1 MKNNNNKLSNSL
13 FVKLFASLMV
23 FVFAVA
29 SVFAL
34 PGITSTNLQTT
45 AGVNVTG
52 AGNTLNITAPD
63 KSVLT
68 WQAFGSGADTIAITD
83 TLNYALPSKNASVLN
98 VVAGGANTTIDGA
111 ILSNG
116 NVFVLNPN
124 GIVIGGG
131 ARIDT
136 NRFYLGTSDNPA
148 FASYYFAQNGKL
160 PSQDGLAPIAGNTTV
175 NANAIIKATEN
186 ITIVSK
192 NVTIGGAF
200 FQGNTVLTADGS
212 LAVGSNA
219 MVYVDG
225 DLSLN
230 NATGGTLLGST
241 GNSLLVT
248 GNLTSTGGATST
260 FGTVNNAASI
270 QAKSVAI
277 TGGTIVADKINAN
290 NLVAN
295 GGNVTVNVGNVTTNP
310 VVSVTSTG
318 NVLVTSPSALSLN
331 VTNTSAAGTTT
342 ATAGGA
348 LTLNR
353 VQVEGT
359 GLASF
364 TGTSVT
370 DTTSR
375 IFVYGPAAFNATTG
389 NVTINKGTHSFG
401 PVSVSAASGEAV
413 VIEDAAT
420 QLNVINTPK
429 LTLTSR
435 DYVFQTTG
443 TGVLGST
450 NTTVNA
456 VGNVTLGAAGNAGGT
471 YVVSGKDI
479 TLTTAGATT
488 ATLTGGNV
496 ALTANGAVTLNNVA
510 ASGTLGVSS
519 TGAIAQAADTKVDSI
534 GATTFLGTG
543 LTLANSGN
551 AFGGLTVD
559 VGLAGSAN
567 INEETTLNLVSLR
580 AGTATL
586 KSGLNV
592 ITTGLLPVS
601 ADTFSVIAGGD
612 FVPAANFRA
621 VNPIT
626 VLSSGNVDLSALS
639 LATSLNNKTPSVI
652 AKGYKAPQL

>member
-1 MKNNNNKLSNSL
+1 MKKNNTLNNSL
-13 FVKLFASLMV
+13 FVKTISSLMV

-29 SVFAL
+29 SVFAI

-45 AGVNVTG
+45 AGVTVTG

-116 NVFVLNPN
+116 NVYVLNPN

-136 NRFYLGTSDNPA
+136 NRFYLGTSDNPS
-148 FASYYFAQNGKL
+148 FAAYYFAQNGKL
-160 PSQDGLAPIAGNTTV
+160 PSQDGLATIAGNTTV

-200 FQGNTVLTADGS
+200 FQGNTVLTADGN

-225 DLSLN
+225 DLTLN
-230 NATGGTLLGST
+230 NNSGGTLLGST
-241 GNSLLVT
+241 GNNLLVN
-248 GNLTSTGGATST
+248 GNLTSTGGPTST
-260 FGTVNNAASI
+260 FSTVNTATSI
-270 QAKSVAI
+270 QAKSTAI
-277 TGGTIVADKINAN
+277 TGGAILADKINTN
-290 NLVAN
+290 NLVVN

-310 VVSVTSTG
+310 VVSVTSSG
-318 NVLVTSPSALSLN
+318 NVAVTSPSTLALN
-331 VTNTSAAGTTT
+331 VTNTSATGTTT
-342 ATAGGA
+342 ATAAGA
-348 LTLNR
+348 LTLNK

-370 DTTSR
+370 DTTAR
-375 IFVYGPAAFNATTG
+375 IFVYGPVAFNATTG
-389 NVTINKGTHSFG
+389 NVTINKGAHSFG
-401 PVSVSAASGEAV
+401 PVSVSAASGEAIV
-413 VIEDAAT
+413 VEDAAT

-450 NTTVNA
+450 NTSINA
-456 VGNVTLGAAGNAGGT
+456 LGNVTLGAAGNAGGT

-488 ATLTGGNV
+488 ATLTGGNI
-496 ALTANGAVTLNNVA
+496 ALTANGAVTLNNVNA
-510 ASGTLGVSS
+510 GGTLGVSS
-519 TGAIAQAADTKVDSI
+519 TGAIAQAADTKVDSV

-543 LTLANSGN
+543 LTLANTGN
-551 AFGGLTVD
+551 AFGALTVD
-559 VGLAGSAN
+559 VGLAGNAN
-567 INEETTLNLVSLR
+567 INEETTLNLASLR
-580 AGTATL
+580 ASGVTL
-586 KSGLNV
+586 KSAANV
-592 ITTGLLPVS
+592 ITTGTLPVS
-601 ADTFSVIAGGD
+601 GDTFSLVVGGD

-626 VLSSGNVDLSALS
+626 VLAGGNVDLSALS
-639 LATSLNNKTPSVI
+639 LATNLNAKSPSVI
-652 AKGYKAPQL
+652 AKGYKAPQP